1 MKNRAQL
8 VSCCVV
14 IFVTVTVVFLKFASI
29 RLCSAIFYAS
39 WNLGTWRSA
48 FCKREDTL
56 AAAAEARTQ
65 IPMEGVGASSLDE
78 IEPAQRMAG
87 HGE

>member
-1 MKNRAQL
+1 M
-8 VSCCVV
+8 V

-29 RLCSAIFYAS
+29 RLYSAIFYAS
-39 WNLGTWRSA
+39 WNLGTWRSV

-65 IPMEGVGASSLDE
+65 IPMESVCAFSLDE
-78 IEPAQRMAG
+78 IEPAQRTAG